1 MTSEQTNVLMFKN
14 EAGDYFAVPQETF
27 ERGRVPEERKAE
39 VERLLSEAERDDTT
53 GHAGFLAGV
62 FTGALGMG
70 LLMVGVVADG
80 MGYDLGL
87 GGGPI
92 ERDNVGNKI

>member
-1 MTSEQTNVLMFKN
+1 MTDTETRTLVLKN
-14 EAGDYFAVPQETF
+14 EAGDYFLLRQEVL
-27 ERGRVPEERKAE
+27 ERGRVPEEHKAE
-39 VERLLSEAERDDTT
+39 VERLVAEAQGDDVS

-62 FTGALGMG
+62 FTGVLGMG

-80 MGYDLGL
+80 MGYELA
-87 GGGPI
+87 GGPI